1 MATSETAPQLGKIG
15 VAPKIRKLALRYPE
29 LSKSDIARKVGCT
42 RQNVSCVLN
51 TFLDNRSPA
60 TLLDFQTTKAEVYDA
75 LQLRI
80 LESLTAAEITK
91 APLMAR
97 VTSAAILEDKA
108 RLVRG
113 QATGISM
120 IQMLDVVEAIKA
132 QRANPRTISVSID
145 DISPISADKRNDAAN
160 NK

>member
-1 MATSETAPQLGKIG
+1 
-15 VAPKIRKLALRYPE
+15 
-29 LSKSDIARKVGCT
+29 
-42 RQNVSCVLN
+42 
-51 TFLDNRSPA
+51 
-60 TLLDFQTTKAEVYDA
+60 
-75 LQLRI
+75 
-80 LESLTAAEITK
+80 LTAAEITK